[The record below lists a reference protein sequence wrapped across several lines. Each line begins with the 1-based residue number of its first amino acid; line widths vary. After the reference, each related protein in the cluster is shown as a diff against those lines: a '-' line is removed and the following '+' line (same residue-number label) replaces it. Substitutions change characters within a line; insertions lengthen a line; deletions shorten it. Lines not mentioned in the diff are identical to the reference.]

1 MHLAQVH
8 ATDVVTAVENYVCAK
23 LESPLDEAC
32 RRLLQEFGPILIDG
46 IYHNRTPDMLCHDV
60 RLLLHNFY
68 YIFFSKDFSNR
79 ILHKIIYFL
88 LYHKSI
94 IILQTAC

>member
-8 ATDVVTAVENYVCAK
+8 ATDVVTAVEKYVCAK

-32 RRLLQEFGPILIDG
+32 RRLLDEFGPILIDG

-60 RLLLHNFY
+60 SVQISYLC
-68 YIFFSKDFSNR
+68 D
-79 ILHKIIYFL
+79 ILRNQK
-88 LYHKSI
+88 
-94 IILQTAC
+94 